1 MSKTVIRYFV
11 DFTEKQEKWLN
22 EMAMRGFRLT
32 SCGKLT
38 YTFEQCATSEYQY
51 RVEFA
56 GEKSYS
62 KHKDYK
68 RFLEDL
74 GYRVIPKNINLNWSV
89 GKVRVRPWAEG
100 TGKIATSPGAY
111 NKEVLIV
118 EKRND
123 GKPFE
128 LHTDAEDSAA
138 NFKILRNSYLWT
150 AIVGLAGAA
159 FLFVKLDLMSAIW
172 AAWCGVAALG
182 LVGAICA
189 LFSVK
194 YASIAKRYQEIAKTN
209 E

>member
-1 MSKTVIRYFV
+1 MSKTVIRYFI

-22 EMAMRGFRLT
+22 EMAARGFRLVR
-32 SCGKLT
+32 CGKLT
-38 YTFEQCATSEYQY
+38 YTFEQCATGEYQY
-51 RVEFA
+51 RIEFA
-56 GEKSYS
+56 GEKSFS

-100 TGKIATSPGAY
+100 AGKIATSPGTY

-128 LHTDAEDSAA
+128 LHTDAEDLAVR
-138 NFKILRNSYLWT
+138 FKILRNSYLWT
-150 AIVGLAGAA
+150 AIVGLLGAA
-159 FLFVKLDLMSAIW
+159 FIFSKFDLANVTW
-172 AAWCGVAALG
+172 AAWCGLAALS
-182 LVGAICA
+182 LVGVVCA
-189 LFSVK
+189 FFSAK
-194 YASIAKRYQEIAKTN
+194 YASIATRYQEIAKTN